1 MRMTKV
7 ITFDVKTLLVV
18 IRIIH
23 VEASLETGLPV
34 TQLLSQAKMRCII
47 FINRIIVAITIL
59 LLLSLPLSLK
69 FQMPLPL
76 LQAMLYH
83 NVSLML
89 KRLTAKVIQHLKGIG

>member
-34 TQLLSQAKMRCII
+34 SQLLGQAKMRCLIV
-47 FINRIIVAITIL
+47 INRIIVAITIL
-59 LLLSLPLSLK
+59 WLSLSLSLK
-69 FQMPLPL
+69 FQMPL
-76 LQAMLYH
+76 YH
-83 NVSLML
+83 IINANLML
-89 KRLTAKVIQHLKGIG
+89 KRLTSLFC